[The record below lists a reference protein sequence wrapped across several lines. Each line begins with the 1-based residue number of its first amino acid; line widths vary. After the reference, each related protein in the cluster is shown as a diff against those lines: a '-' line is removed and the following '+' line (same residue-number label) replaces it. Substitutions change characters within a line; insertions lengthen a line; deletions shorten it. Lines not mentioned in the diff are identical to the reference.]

1 MSGLLYPAYQ
11 KLYSSL
17 SNLERFNKEANF
29 FDNITAIDS
38 FFNEYRNITFVLQSS
53 LKHTEF
59 FTAYEKNKDKYLT
72 DHWFV
77 EKRNE
82 TIKQKPFPLIKEIKI
97 TLYLPFGGFTVCE
110 KKFSVENDKP
120 LDSLLS
126 ELKKM
131 LVEIDKHE
139 VCFSVSFFFHEENSD
154 IDLLEKVCNGI
165 SSMKKFMESMD
176 NDVGEDCQLC
186 NQLKDQIDKI
196 HFADMALDFLTVND
210 YTYYPDKDL
219 FDKAERISL
228 ILGEGN
234 KKVATHRPLIEMTN
248 SKNLNYDGTVF
259 GNFTF
264 LHAVIQ
270 STQVNDIAP
279 AIMVVYDDGTYDL
292 DAFAADMKTTMY
304 RKINEVAQLAYKQ
317 DVTEVCYASLYTQ
330 IRFNED
336 TPKTSFE
343 RIKQATSEI
352 LVSASINKH
361 LDEKEYIFNREHLN
375 DAAYVAC
382 VMKNGLNKELNI
394 SANNLFPIRCA
405 FEKKREI
412 NLIQTTSD

>member
-11 KLYSSL
+11 KLYSAL

-59 FTAYEKNKDKYLT
+59 FTAYEKNRDKYLT

-82 TIKQKPFPLIKEIKI
+82 TIKQKPFQLVKEIKI

-110 KKFSVENDKP
+110 KKFSVENDTP
-120 LDSLLS
+120 LDSLLL

-131 LVEIDKHE
+131 FSEIDKYE
-139 VCFSVSFFFHEENSD
+139 VCFSVSFFFHEENSE

-165 SSMKKFMESMD
+165 SSMKKFMEVMD
-176 NDVGEDCQLC
+176 NEIGENCQLC
-186 NQLKDQIDKI
+186 KQLKENINKF
-196 HFADMALDFLTVND
+196 HFADMAFDFLTIND

-219 FDKAERISL
+219 FDRAARISL

-234 KKVATHRPLIEMTN
+234 KKVATHRPLTEMIN
-248 SKNLNYDGTVF
+248 PKVLNYDGTPF

-264 LHAVIQ
+264 QHAVIQ
-270 STQVNDIAP
+270 GIQVNDIAP
-279 AIMVVYDDGTYDL
+279 VIMVVYDDDTYDL

-304 RKINEVAQLAYKQ
+304 RKINEVAQLVYRY
-317 DVTEVCYASLYTQ
+317 DVTEVCYVSLYSRIKFT
-330 IRFNED
+330 ED
-336 TPKTSFE
+336 TPKTSLE
-343 RIKQATSEI
+343 RIKQATSEY
-352 LVSASINKH
+352 LVSASINKQ
-361 LDEKEYIFNREHLN
+361 LKAKEYIFNRKHLN
-375 DAAYVAC
+375 DAKYVAC
-382 VMKNGLNKELNI
+382 VMKNGLNNDLDI
-394 SANNLFPIRCA
+394 TATNLFPIRCA
-405 FEKKREI
+405 FEKKIEANQQI
-412 NLIQTTSD
+412 SN